1 MFHVDHF
8 TQDGISFYCPF
19 KQYEWYV
26 QLAIPGIALI
36 KVTFERVKS
45 LRPWATLLSDE
56 NSDGTEQ
63 KSRIRKAITRLKKK

>member
-1 MFHVDHF
+1 M
-8 TQDGISFYCPF
+8 PF
-19 KQYEWYV
+19 FSRIVSGLNKEKIHPRV
-26 QLAIPGIALI
+26 ALM